1 MRMPTLPIAAL
12 LLLFCFSAKSQG
24 LVSGFMNGKDRGAIA
39 LSFTAERYETAFL
52 VPEDADEIPI
62 FNELRINS
70 VTLFATYGVSP
81 DLDLILNLPYIRSE
95 GFATQQTL
103 DELGYENS
111 RSGLQDIS
119 LFLKYKLHAFR
130 VGASRLDFIALGG
143 IKTPV
148 SNYKVDEGLQSIL
161 AIGNRATSLTAGGIA
176 QLRMPVGI
184 YVAGQAG
191 YSYRSGEVP
200 DAVVGEIKV
209 GYGSSKI
216 HVAGWYAKQFSL
228 GGVDVLGE
236 GFDGF
241 FPATDVSFTRAGLNV
256 YTPIAKGFGL
266 SGGVNRYVSGRNVG
280 KSTGFSTSLVFTF

>member
-1 MRMPTLPIAAL
+1 
-12 LLLFCFSAKSQG
+12 
-24 LVSGFMNGKDRGAIA
+24 MNGKDRGAVA

-62 FNELRINS
+62 FNELPINS

-143 IKTPV
+143 LKTPV

-228 GGVDVLGE
+228 GGVDVLG
-236 GFDGF
+236 
-241 FPATDVSFTRAGLNV
+241 
-256 YTPIAKGFGL
+256 
-266 SGGVNRYVSGRNVG
+266 
-280 KSTGFSTSLVFTF
+280 